1 MVSCVPC
8 CCPGVFLALS
18 WRYCWWGSNNCCLQP
33 RVGVLRVS
41 WSWLGCEA
49 HSSIVLG
56 QRLAST
62 HQRRKLRHCS
72 GLGLSRSRHTGQ
84 RLHFSSPTTSHE
96 ARQSANARP
105 LAARVPAVRLPRAT
119 ICLAARL
126 PHCLDYQNPLAAEAN
141 CAHTS
146 RHTPDT
152 RAPHPDELAQCRPR
166 RLSRGLCHSASDV
179 WFRDGS
185 EGAAC

>member
-1 MVSCVPC
+1 VVIRDFC
-8 CCPGVFLALS
+8 
-18 WRYCWWGSNNCCLQP
+18 RLQP

-41 WSWLGCEA
+41 WLWLGCEA
-49 HSSIVLG
+49 HSSVVLG

-72 GLGLSRSRHTGQ
+72 GLRLSRRRHQ

-96 ARQSANARP
+96 AWQSANARP
-105 LAARVPAVRLPRAT
+105 FAAGVPAVRLPRAT
-119 ICLAARL
+119 IYIAARL
-126 PHCLDYQNPLAAEAN
+126 PDRFDYQNPLAAEAN
-141 CAHTS
+141 CVHTG

-166 RLSRGLCHSASDV
+166 RLPRGRSRQPAGDV
-179 WFRDGS
+179 
-185 EGAAC
+185 